1 MNVLHGKIS
10 KYRRTSNLTE
20 LIKDGA
26 LVLDKKSKTTLL
38 DNQTMLSVNQITAQ
52 IKLKEI

>member
-1 MNVLHGKIS
+1 
-10 KYRRTSNLTE
+10 

-52 IKLKEI
+52 IKLTEI